1 MFNYEESRPGASLQ
15 RSRSTS
21 TARNAVPFDKLR
33 FKSARHLVNVGDDG
47 LRAMRH
53 DCVRRVREPEESVFV
68 VAAENQRG
76 PQSFEEIQATVNVRL
91 NRLRFV
97 IRSARSGAKRCRV
110 AKVSKMHA
118 RFRLVIFAKFDDGL
132 DGSRVGVDSM
142 RATNGEQPFPFSRD
156 AWSFHKEFPA
166 INFLASTNNV
176 GSSLVGLK
184 IFATG

>member
-1 MFNYEESRPGASLQ
+1 MLF
-15 RSRSTS
+15 
-21 TARNAVPFDKLR
+21 
-33 FKSARHLVNVGDDG
+33 
-47 LRAMRH
+47 
-53 DCVRRVREPEESVFV
+53 
-68 VAAENQRG
+68 
-76 PQSFEEIQATVNVRL
+76 
-91 NRLRFV
+91 
-97 IRSARSGAKRCRV
+97 RSGAKRCRV

-184 IFATG
+184 IFATGCGLGMFCVGPVLQPHKKMHAMPMKISMGFIARKTVPPRPLLLAPRECVPGSAAPKSEANNPRRFP